1 MINALDWGLFSRDYV
16 VNKSFVLK
24 MLANTCNRN
33 VLINDLSFLSG
44 DMCFQQFCLNFTF
57 TYIAIYYFF
66 PVTRYIP
73 SMSRKLKCQ
82 MQLHCK

>member
-66 PVTRYIP
+66 
-73 SMSRKLKCQ
+73 SRNKV
-82 MQLHCK
+82 HS